1 MLRAVAEQS
10 VAGGL
15 LLLGGAGVGTMPG
28 LLAAGLAGSA
38 IRARWQVVGTKVLVG
53 LVILLGLA
61 MLLRRLGLLPGGDP
75 GACH

>member
-38 IRARWQVVGTKVLVG
+38 IRARWQVVGTKVLGG